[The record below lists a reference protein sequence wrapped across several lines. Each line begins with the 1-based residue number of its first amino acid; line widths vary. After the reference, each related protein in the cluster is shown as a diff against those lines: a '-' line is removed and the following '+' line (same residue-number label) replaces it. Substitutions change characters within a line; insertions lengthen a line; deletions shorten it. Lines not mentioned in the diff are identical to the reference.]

1 MDPENWK
8 DEQLNIEV
16 SPQQFTAA
24 HTAGAVVID
33 VRGSLEYMAG
43 HVPDA
48 LHIPLREVDSRLA
61 EVPAGRVYVIC
72 ASGQRS
78 LIGAEILR
86 GAGRD
91 AWSVAGGTAGWKA
104 AGGRVVRGSK
114 PA

>member
-1 MDPENWK
+1 M
-8 DEQLNIEV
+8 NIEV
-16 SPQQFTAA
+16 SLRQFAAA

-43 HVPDA
+43 HVPGA
-48 LHIPLREVDSRLA
+48 LHIPLRDVGARLG

-78 LIGAEILR
+78 LLGAEALR

-91 AWSVAGGTAGWKA
+91 AWSVTGGTAGWKA